1 MKKTKL
7 LIIFLL
13 GIFLGGITRQIKT
26 QRYQLNQPV
35 IKEGKIN
42 INGLLKSISQ
52 VISTKD
58 LKLANPKY
66 ERFDEIYNLL
76 QNSYYD
82 KEKLNSGLMIQ
93 SALKSYVDAIDDPYT
108 LYMDIQQNSGFQTEL
123 KGEMNFE
130 GIGAVVTKKDYY
142 VMIEEV
148 LKSSPAFDAGLI
160 ALDRIVMIDSGSTK
174 DLDIN
179 QAVAKIRGPKGTK
192 VKLIVERIKK
202 DGQKEVLEKEVL
214 RDKVLVPSVTSEI
227 FTGKNKIGYINIS
240 IIGEETEKLLK
251 QNINDFKNQNI
262 KGIILDLRGNG
273 GGLLPIA
280 VEISSHFVPKDK
292 VIVTAKYKIF
302 NDEIYSSKGYSDLQN
317 IPIVILV
324 DGMTASAGEI
334 IALALQEQI
343 GAKLVGTQTFGKGS
357 IQTMEEFTDTT
368 SLKYTIGK
376 RYSPSNKNIDKIGIT
391 PDYIIEFDKDKYIKD
406 KIDNQLEKTKEVI
419 NQLIKK

>member
-1 MKKTKL
+1 M
-7 LIIFLL
+7 
-13 GIFLGGITRQIKT
+13 
-26 QRYQLNQPV
+26 
-35 IKEGKIN
+35 
-42 INGLLKSISQ
+42 
-52 VISTKD
+52 
-58 LKLANPKY
+58 KLANPKY

-82 KEKLNSGLMIQ
+82 KEKLNSWLMIQ

-108 LYMDIQQNSGFQTEL
+108 LYMDIQQNSWFQTEL
-123 KGEMNFE
+123 KWEMNFE
-130 GIGAVVTKKDYY
+130 WIGAVVTKKDYY

-148 LKSSPAFDAGLI
+148 LKSSPAFDAWLI
-160 ALDRIVMIDSGSTK
+160 ALDRIVMIDSWSTK

-179 QAVAKIRGPKGTK
+179 QAVAKIRWPKWTK

-227 FTGKNKIGYINIS
+227 FTWKNKIWYINIS
-240 IIGEETEKLLK
+240 IIWEETEKLLK

-262 KGIILDLRGNG
+262 KWIILDLRWNWWW
-273 GGLLPIA
+273 LLPIA

-302 NDEIYSSKGYSDLQN
+302 NDEIYSSKWYSDLQN

-324 DGMTASAGEI
+324 DWMTASAWEI

-343 GAKLVGTQTFGKGS
+343 WAKLVWTQTFGKWS

-368 SLKYTIGK
+368 SLKYTIWK
-376 RYSPSNKNIDKIGIT
+376 RYSPSNKNIDKIWIT